1 MDLIRSLWD
10 DLHHLLTGMLH
21 WVEAFAV
28 TPYGGWALFGIAF
41 MESSFF
47 PIPPDVL
54 LIALCLSDPASS
66 FQFALIC
73 SLGSILGGM
82 AGYGIGFYGGRP
94 LLLKMFNSDRVEVV
108 ERYYDKYNAWAI
120 GVAGLTPLPY
130 KLFTISGG
138 VFAIDFK
145 IFTVASIISRTIRFM
160 AVAGVI
166 YILGEPAKMF
176 IEKYLNLLSIAF
188 VILLVGGFW
197 LVGRSAK
204 RASGRTASE

>member
-1 MDLIRSLWD
+1 MDTMRELWD
-10 DLHHLLTGMLH
+10 GLHDFLTGMLH
-21 WVEAFAV
+21 WVEAFAA
-28 TPYGGWALFGIAF
+28 TPYGSWALFAIAF

-54 LIALCLSDPASS
+54 LIALCLGEPESS
-66 FQFALIC
+66 FKFALIC

-94 LLLKMFNSDRVEVV
+94 LLLKMFRRERVEVV

-145 IFTVASIISRTIRFM
+145 IFTVASIISRTLRFL
-160 AVAGVI
+160 AVAGII
-166 YILGEPAKMF
+166 YLLGEPAKLF

-204 RASGRTASE
+204 RAGSSSVSE